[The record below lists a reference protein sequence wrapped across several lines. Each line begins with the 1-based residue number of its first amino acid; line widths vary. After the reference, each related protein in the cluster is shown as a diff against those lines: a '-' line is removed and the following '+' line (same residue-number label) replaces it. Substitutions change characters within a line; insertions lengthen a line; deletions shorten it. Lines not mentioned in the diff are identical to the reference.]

1 MSINKTNDE
10 IDKLSTENQNLMK
23 DYDELTASAK
33 NKNEID
39 LVIIK
44 DLQLENLKLS
54 SELTNLRVDFEN
66 SKTDYQ
72 SELSS
77 KDNEIH
83 KHLSKISDYEYDITV
98 LKTKIEVSNNYLKE
112 VEDAKA
118 EDVNILEKRIL
129 ELENTL
135 KAKNESNVL
144 KTQEI
149 DIMKE
154 DIRIFK
160 QIYETS
166 KNHLINR
173 DKLYDDAQPN
183 TILKETRSE
192 RFYSRRYAIMSDDK

>member
-1 MSINKTNDE
+1 MIQQKKCE
-10 IDKLSTENQNLMK
+10 C
-23 DYDELTASAK
+23 
-33 NKNEID
+33 
-39 LVIIK
+39 
-44 DLQLENLKLS
+44 
-54 SELTNLRVDFEN
+54 
-66 SKTDYQ
+66 
-72 SELSS
+72 
-77 KDNEIH
+77 